1 MNFITTTMRRLLPMI
16 ALLISAPVQAGES
29 EFDPAKMMSDLEK
42 QLRMTQEQY
51 EKAKPELEK
60 AMREKSRELKE
71 SINKQ
76 VDEGFLQ
83 LEEMSREM
91 SAASDRLKKDLEQ
104 TLNSQQ
110 VQDLKAYL
118 EQLDKE
124 AVEDASRKL
133 LDELAQVLALTA
145 SQVEELKPVLRNYLD
160 QASALLQQFARDSSR
175 TFEEYRQEY
184 EALGRELRERL
195 GDTLDSEQLDTLD
208 RQMDEIK
215 QKVEDQVFVNV

>member
-1 MNFITTTMRRLLPMI
+1 MNFITTTMRRLFPMI
-16 ALLISAPVQAGES
+16 ALLISASVQAGES

-118 EQLDKE
+118 EQLDKK